1 MKDTFA
7 YTYAIAACPAAATAT
22 AESTIK
28 EIAVGKQDEAPV
40 KGQQGFSMG
49 AGEYKFATIGGGHAS
64 FKVLTTVGGKGE
76 FLKWGWMKAKIM
88 STSHTLQPPSYKF
101 PKPFKSSTQSN
112 SSSRLSQPDNK
123 PTKKTRPVADR
134 TAAGKPREGKSPNI
148 HPEIHAHAYDAVT
161 SATTYEAM
169 VKPYEVIV
177 GEGQHEDAAGRVGRI
192 TDVSPAPEHGAA
204 AAQQSC

>member
-1 MKDTFA
+1 MILYQEVNSSTELEGEDHEQRDTFA

-49 AGEYKFATIGGGHAS
+49 AGEYKFTTIGGGHAS

-88 STSHTLQPPSYKF
+88 STSHTLQPPAYKF
-101 PKPFKSSTQSN
+101 PKPSKSSTQSN

-123 PTKKTRPVADR
+123 KHSGKQSPDHGAAEKQH
-134 TAAGKPREGKSPNI
+134 AGKQSPENGAAEKKHNGKQP
-148 HPEIHAHAYDAVT
+148 P
-161 SATTYEAM
+161 
-169 VKPYEVIV
+169 K
-177 GEGQHEDAAGRVGRI
+177 
-192 TDVSPAPEHGAA
+192 HGAA